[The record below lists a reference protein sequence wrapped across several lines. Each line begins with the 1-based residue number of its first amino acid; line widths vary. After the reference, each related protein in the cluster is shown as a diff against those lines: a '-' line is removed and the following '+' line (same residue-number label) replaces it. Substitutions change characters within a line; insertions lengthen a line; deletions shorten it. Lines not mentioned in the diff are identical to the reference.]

1 MNSIFATVFI
11 TINDNAIML
20 KKILSISGKP
30 GLYKL
35 ISYGKNI
42 IVVESLAD
50 KKRMPAYSY
59 NKIISLGDIAIY
71 TTDEEV
77 PLADVMETIYEQ
89 NGGKVLDKKALTA
102 DANALH
108 TFFAGVLPNYDT
120 DRVYDTDI
128 KKVIA
133 WYNILVEAGFTSF
146 KSDDDKPAE
155 EDDDAESKEAET
167 KKDTNK

>member
-1 MNSIFATVFI
+1 
-11 TINDNAIML
+11 ML

-59 NKIISLGDIAIY
+59 NKIVSLGDIAIY

-77 PLADVMETIYEQ
+77 PLADVFETIYKQ
-89 NGGKVLDKKALTA
+89 NEGRVLDKTALTK
-102 DANALH
+102 NATTLH
-108 TFFAGVLPNYDT
+108 EFFASVLPNYDA
-120 DRVYDTDI
+120 DRVYDADI
-128 KKVIA
+128 KKVIS

-146 KSDDDKPAE
+146 KNEEAKDEDVETTE
-155 EDDDAESKEAET
+155 EDNNTSTEK
-167 KKDTNK
+167 

>member
-1 MNSIFATVFI
+1 
-11 TINDNAIML
+11 ML

-42 IVVESLAD
+42 IIVEGLSD
-50 KKRMPAYSY
+50 GKRMPAYSY

-77 PLADVMETIYEQ
+77 PLADVMETIYK
-89 NGGKVLDKKALTA
+89 NNDGKVLDKKELTKNA
-102 DANALH
+102 AALH
-108 TFFAGVLPNYDT
+108 EFFASVLPNYDT

-133 WYNILVEAGFTSF
+133 WYNLLVEAGVTSF
-146 KSDDDKPAE
+146 KAE
-155 EDDDAESKEAET
+155 ETKEDEDKVET
-167 KKDTNK
+167 TSEEQKADEKE

>member
-1 MNSIFATVFI
+1 
-11 TINDNAIML
+11 ML

-42 IVVESLAD
+42 IVVENLAD

-77 PLADVMETIYEQ
+77 PLADVFETIYKQ
-89 NGGKVLDKKALTA
+89 NDGKVLDKKELTK
-102 DANALH
+102 DATALH
-108 TFFAGVLPNYDT
+108 DFFTSVLPNYDT
-120 DRVYDTDI
+120 DRVYDTDM

-133 WYNILVEAGFTSF
+133 WYNILVEAGFTTF
-146 KSDDDKPAE
+146 KSEEKEEAE
-155 EDDDAESKEAET
+155 AGTAEAET
-167 KKDTNK
+167 EAAADEKK

>member
-1 MNSIFATVFI
+1 
-11 TINDNAIML
+11 ML

-42 IVVESLAD
+42 IIVEGLAD

-77 PLADVMETIYEQ
+77 PLADVMETIYK
-89 NGGKVLDKKALTA
+89 NNDGKILDKKELTKNA
-102 DANALH
+102 TALH
-108 TFFAGVLPNYDT
+108 EFFTSVLPNYDT

-133 WYNILVEAGFTSF
+133 WYNLLVEAGFTSF
-146 KSDDDKPAE
+146 KSE
-155 EDDDAESKEAET
+155 ESKDGEEKAD
-167 KKDTNK
+167 DTDTSEEQKTDEKE

>member
-1 MNSIFATVFI
+1 
-11 TINDNAIML
+11 ML

-59 NKIISLGDIAIY
+59 NKIVSLGDIAIY

-77 PLADVMETIYEQ
+77 PLADVFETIYKQ
-89 NGGKVLDKKALTA
+89 NEGKVLDKTA
-102 DANALH
+102 FTKNATTLH
-108 TFFAGVLPNYDT
+108 EFFASVLPNYDA
-120 DRVYDTDI
+120 DRVYDADI
-128 KKVIA
+128 KKVIS

-146 KSDDDKPAE
+146 KNEEAKDEDVETTE
-155 EDDDAESKEAET
+155 EDNNTSTEK
-167 KKDTNK
+167 